1 MPNFAS
7 APREMFYYFARK
19 NQSVDDVIRSLYSQP
34 NQLAVDHFKAI
45 NRHLKDN
52 RVRVGQMVVIT
63 PPNSQQ
69 CTLFEADLAEAA
81 KKVDE
86 TLAKLSQEEARIMA
100 ENYQLLSNSTQ
111 WGSAGVGAGM
121 VYFNRHVKNIEG
133 ILRQINDLYVKTYTT
148 TGGLKN
154 PQFFQKRKALFG
166 RLNTTLHSLIGE
178 SRLGFSFDQGQVKKS
193 LGLSSKSALHQWK
206 RQPYAVNNVPGFTK
220 NFDKVAK
227 LSGNLRW
234 GGYAA
239 IGLDVGHSAVKIHE
253 ACTVGEGKDCA
264 RTSFKEGGR
273 LGGSIIGGVGG
284 GFVTAYG
291 LCNLAFGIQTV
302 GTSLLWCGIVAGA
315 GGGYLGGKFFGRYT
329 EEKGK
334 ALYET
339 IYR

>member
-1 MPNFAS
+1 MPKFAS
-7 APREMFYYFARK
+7 APGEMFYHFSKK
-19 NQSVDDVIRSLYSQP
+19 NQSVDNVIRSLYSQP
-34 NQLAVDHFKAI
+34 SQPAVDHFKAI

-121 VYFNRHVKNIEG
+121 IYFNRHVRNIEG
-133 ILRQINDLYVKTYTT
+133 ILKQINDLYVKTYTT

-154 PQFFQKRKALFG
+154 PQFFQKRKALFA
-166 RLNTTLHSLIGE
+166 RLNSTLHSLIGE

-206 RQPYAVNNVPGFTK
+206 QQPYAVNDVPGFSK
-220 NFDKVAK
+220 NFAKVAR
-227 LSGNLRW
+227 LSKNLRI

-253 ACTVGEGKDCA
+253 ACTVGEGKGCA
-264 RTSFKEGGR
+264 RTSFGEGGR
-273 LGGSIIGGVGG
+273 LTGNIIGGGISG
-284 GFVTAYG
+284 YMAAYG
-291 LCNLAFGIQTV
+291 ACNLLFSLPTA
-302 GTSLLWCGIVAGA
+302 GTSLLWCGIVVGA
-315 GGGYLGGKFFGRYT
+315 VGGYVGGGYASNYMK
-329 EEKGK
+329 EKSE
-334 ALYET
+334 AVYDFV
-339 IYR
+339 YR